1 LVQDK
6 ISAPDCALRGSAA
19 AVEQAACHTA
29 ERGRATWAL
38 EKRPSQR
45 IVNPGAGTAMRVS
58 FVVPVFNTGPYLREA
73 IDSIHANASPA
84 TTIEILLVDD
94 GSTDEETLEL
104 LRQASIEPGVRVL
117 TLLCNRGPS
126 AARNAGIRAAQG
138 EWIAFLDADDLLAP
152 GALQARLAVIDAQ
165 PQARWIMGTL
175 LVMTAPGQNQSGY
188 FPDLA
193 AFGTAIL
200 PGVLA
205 IRDPAR
211 MLLARFKIPQV
222 GTAMLRRDLVEQI
235 GGFNESLKYWEDW
248 YFWLRAACHA
258 DLLWIEQPL
267 LHLRR
272 YHTSLSKN
280 LLVAAREVPR
290 AAQAALRDPRFRA
303 QRKMLRWCL
312 AAELRTSA
320 AIYLDHGKQVH
331 AIMCALRAVA
341 WSPTD
346 RRSYASLFSALA
358 WTRGPLR

>member
-1 LVQDK
+1 MRDK
-6 ISAPDCALRGSAA
+6 AA
-19 AVEQAACHTA
+19 AVKAPRCRTA
-29 ERGRATWAL
+29 ERNTAAWRTESRL
-38 EKRPSQR
+38 PQR
-45 IVNPGAGTAMRVS
+45 LVNPGAAVAMRVS
-58 FVVPVFNTGPYLREA
+58 FIVPVFNTGPFLREA
-73 IDSIHANASPA
+73 IDSIHANASTA
-84 TTIEILLVDD
+84 ATIEILLVDD
-94 GSTDEETLEL
+94 GSTEQETLEL
-104 LRQASIEPGVRVL
+104 LRQAATEPGVRVL
-117 TLLCNRGPS
+117 RLPHNSGPS

-138 EWIAFLDADDLLAP
+138 EWIGFLDADDLLAP

-175 LVMTAPGQNQSGY
+175 LVMTAPGEYRSGY

-193 AFGTAIL
+193 AFGSAVL

-211 MLLARFKIPQV
+211 ILLARFKIPQV

-235 GGFNESLKYWEDW
+235 GGFDESLKYWEDW
-248 YFWLRAACHA
+248 YFWMRAACHA

-267 LHLRR
+267 LLLRR

-280 LLVAAREVPR
+280 LLVAAHEVPR
-290 AAQAALRDPRFRA
+290 AAQTALRDPRFRA

-320 AIYLDHGKQVH
+320 AIYLEHGMRLR
-331 AIMCALRAVA
+331 AIVCALRAVA

-346 RRSYASLFSALA
+346 MRSYAALFRTLA
-358 WTRGPLR
+358 WTYVHSR